1 MVDPI
6 VVVAYDP
13 AWPAMFAGERERLVA
28 ALRELALAIEHHGS
42 TAVPGLAAKP
52 ILDVM
57 VAVPDLD
64 DVDECTSRLERA
76 GYNRRAVGDLAGRL
90 YFHRAEGGRR
100 LVHLSLAER
109 DGAFWREH
117 LLFRDA
123 LRADAELAGRYEE
136 LKRELAVRHRD
147 DRLAYT
153 EAKTDFIRGALRS
166 LMGEGPRSGWA
177 REERR

>member
-28 ALRELALAIEHHGS
+28 ALGELALAIEHHGS

-109 DGAFWREH
+109 DGASGASTSSSGTRSA
-117 LLFRDA
+117 RMPSS
-123 LRADAELAGRYEE
+123 RAATRSSSASSPSVIVTTASPTP
-136 LKRELAVRHRD
+136 KR
-147 DRLAYT
+147 
-153 EAKTDFIRGALRS
+153 
-166 LMGEGPRSGWA
+166 
-177 REERR
+177 RRISSAAPSAP